1 MSIPRIH
8 HYIPQFYLNN
18 WTDCDGQLVV
28 YRLERPFRAPFRCAP
43 KNVCAERDLYTNRAM
58 QAHTVEAQSTESKFF
73 ADIDNRA
80 ASALYFLLNRKPLEP
95 QVRDDWARFLMSL
108 FHRQP
113 MEVGS
118 LRAKALL
125 EWQSIVAGTHREAPQ
140 PHMQAVTLYKD
151 DFTRSF
157 AYDAEDLALK
167 TLESVIDSERIGNVL
182 VKMNWSLYTLAEH
195 APSFLTADIPT
206 IKTEGLM
213 QETSSVLLPVSPR
226 HLFIAS
232 ASERAVVGLD
242 KMAPKKVAAMVNT
255 DVIAHARQY
264 VIADNTSQT
273 RFIQN
278 RWPQS

>member
-1 MSIPRIH
+1 MTVPRIH
-8 HYIPQFYLNN
+8 HYIPQFYLDN
-18 WTDCDGQLVV
+18 WTGSDGQLVV
-28 YRLERPFRAPFRCAP
+28 YRLGQPFREPFRCAP
-43 KNVCAERDLYTNRAM
+43 KNVCAERDLYANRAL
-58 QAHTVEAQSTESKFF
+58 QAHTIEAQSTESKFF
-73 ADIDNRA
+73 ADIDDRA
-80 ASALYFLLNRKPLEP
+80 ANALNFLLNRKPLEP

-118 LRAKALL
+118 LRAKARL
-125 EWQSIVAGTHREAPQ
+125 EWQSIVAGTHRDAPQ
-140 PHMQAVTLYKD
+140 QHMQTVTLYRD

-167 TLESVIDSERIGNVL
+167 TLESVVDSERIGNVL
-182 VKMNWSLYTLAEH
+182 VKMNWSLYTLAKH

-226 HLFIAS
+226 HLFIAC
-232 ASERAVVGLD
+232 ASERALGGLD
-242 KMAPKKVAAMVNT
+242 KLAPKEVATMVNT

-264 VIADNTSQT
+264 IIANDASQT

-278 RWPQS
+278 RWPQP